1 MSKAA
6 RALAIGRKI
15 GELEAEVRP
24 LLQAIAELKKEH
36 ELLFSPWDDPNAE
49 DEAEAAAKPKRGRG
63 RPPKVA
69 KVAQQ
74 EAPQE
79 WKTLSAK
86 VLDFFRATDGHEA
99 DLDTIAEAIGHTN
112 RQSLRATMVT
122 LYKGGKL
129 VRVGKGVYAPAK
141 PATIVLLGRG

>member
-24 LLQAIAELKKEH
+24 LLDCIAELKKEH
-36 ELLFSPWDDPNAE
+36 ALLFSPFDDPNAE
-49 DEAEAAAKPKRGRG
+49 DEAEAAKKKPKRGRG

-69 KVAQQ
+69 KQ

-79 WKTLSAK
+79 WKPLANR
-86 VLDFFRATDGHEA
+86 VLDFFAATDGQQA
-99 DLDTIAEAIGHTN
+99 NLDTIAEAIGDAN
-112 RQSLRATMVT
+112 RQSLRETMVN
-122 LYKGGKL
+122 LCKGGKL
-129 VRVGKGVYAPAK
+129 ARVQRGVYAPAK
-141 PATIVLLGRG
+141 PKAMIVLLGRE